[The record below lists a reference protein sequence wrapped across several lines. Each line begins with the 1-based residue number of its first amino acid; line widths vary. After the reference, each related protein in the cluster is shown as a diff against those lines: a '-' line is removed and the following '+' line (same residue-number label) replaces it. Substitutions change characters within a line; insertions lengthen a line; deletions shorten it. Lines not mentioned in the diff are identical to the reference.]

1 MTIRMVDLER
11 QRQALEPGI
20 SAAIA
25 AVIASG
31 AFVNGEA
38 VKALEARLSDW
49 LGGGIHTVACANGT
63 DAIQILVRAAGIGPG
78 DAVFV
83 PSLTFVATAGAVALT
98 GATPVFC
105 DVEAATGVIDP
116 ASVARAVAMVRAGG
130 RLRPAAVIAVDLFA
144 VPADYPALEA
154 LCAAEGM
161 RLFTDGAHS
170 LGSESRGAKC
180 CTFGDGAATSFY
192 PSKALGCWGDGGAV
206 FVRDP
211 ALAAAARS
219 VAHHGTEGSP
229 TNHVRVGTNSRL
241 DTIQAAVLLEKL
253 AVYDAEV
260 AARRRIGARYA
271 AELADVVTV
280 PGFRAGDAPCWSYY
294 AVRHPA
300 RDALA
305 AHLAAQGVPSVAY
318 YKVPTHRQPGYGG
331 FPRDPAGLAATEA
344 WGETLLCLPL
354 HPYLT
359 DAEVDH
365 VIGAVRGFAATR
377 AAAE

>member
-11 QRQALEPGI
+11 QRAALEPAV

-25 AVIASG
+25 AVVASG
-31 AFVNGEA
+31 AFVNGPA
-38 VKALEARLSDW
+38 VRTLEDRLSAW

-105 DVEAATGVIDP
+105 DVEPATGVIDP
-116 ASVARAVAMVRAGG
+116 ASVARALAAVRAEG
-130 RLRPAAVIAVDLFA
+130 RLRPRAVIAVDLFA
-144 VPADYPALEA
+144 VPADYAALGR
-154 LCAAEGM
+154 LCAEAGL

-170 LGSESRGAKC
+170 LGSESEGRKC

-219 VAHHGTEGSP
+219 VAHHGTEGSY

-241 DTIQAAVLLEKL
+241 DTIQAAVLLAKL
-253 AVYDAEV
+253 DIYDAEV

-271 AELADVVTV
+271 AELADAVTV

-294 AVRHPA
+294 AIRTPD

-305 AHLAAQGVPSVAY
+305 AHLAAAGIPSVAY
-318 YKVPTHRQPGYGG
+318 YKVPTHRQPGYAH

-344 WGETLLCLPL
+344 WGDTLLCLPL

-359 DAEVDH
+359 DAETGA
-365 VIGAVRGFAATR
+365 VIAAVRGFAGLR
-377 AAAE
+377 DAAE

>member
-1 MTIRMVDLER
+1 MAIRMVDLER
-11 QRQALEPGI
+11 QRLALEPGI
-20 SAAIA
+20 SAALA
-25 AVIASG
+25 GVVASG
-31 AFVNGEA
+31 AFVNGPA
-38 VKALEARLSDW
+38 VGALEERLSAW
-49 LGGGIHTVACANGT
+49 LGGGIHTIACANGT
-63 DAIQILVRAAGIGPG
+63 DAIQILLRAAGIGAG

-83 PSLTFVATAGAVALT
+83 PSLTFVATAGAVALA

-105 DVEAATGVIDP
+105 DVEPSTGVIDP
-116 ASVARAVAMVRAGG
+116 DSVARALAAVRAAG
-130 RLRPAAVIAVDLFA
+130 RLTPRAVIAVDLFA
-144 VPADYPALEA
+144 VPADYARLQA
-154 LCAAEGM
+154 LCAAHGL

-170 LGSESRGAKC
+170 LGSESGGRKC

-206 FVRDP
+206 FVRDA

-229 TNHVRVGTNSRL
+229 TRHVRIGTNSRL

-271 AELADVVTV
+271 AGLADAVTL
-280 PGFRAGDAPCWSYY
+280 PGYRDGDAPCWSYY
-294 AVRHPA
+294 AIRHPA

-305 AHLAAQGVPSVAY
+305 AHLAAAGIPSVAY
-318 YKVPTHRQPGYGG
+318 YKLPTHRQPGYAA

-359 DAEVDH
+359 ADEVGQ
-365 VIGAVRGFAATR
+365 VIAAVRGFAGIC

>member
-11 QRQALEPGI
+11 QRLALEPGI

-25 AVIASG
+25 AVVASG

-38 VKALEARLSDW
+38 VRVLEARLSDW

-63 DAIQILVRAAGIGPG
+63 DAIQILMRAAGIGPG

-170 LGSESRGAKC
+170 LGSESRGARC

-206 FVRDP
+206 FLRDP

-219 VAHHGTEGSP
+219 VAHHGTEGSY

-271 AELADVVTV
+271 AELADAVTV